1 MPRKPAAGRT
11 HNKLV
16 RLVNGRVVEMDKHG
30 YGKIAL
36 LGGANRVHFK
46 VSQVT
51 APKGYEI
58 DKRAKIGRTL
68 LNTPVKVSAR
78 SVGGT
83 LLARSVEIDA
93 SSKKLYKIGMADKTG
108 KAAAAAS
115 KSERA
120 LKYRK

>member
-1 MPRKPAAGRT
+1 MYD
-11 HNKLV
+11 N
-16 RLVNGRVVEMDKHG
+16 G
-30 YGKIAL
+30 YGIIAL
-36 LGGANRVHFK
+36 RKGADTVHFK

-58 DKRAKIGRTL
+58 YKRAKIGRTL

-78 SVGGT
+78 SVRGT

-93 SSKKLYKIGMADKTG
+93 SSKKLYWIGLADKTG

-115 KSERA
+115 KPERA